1 MLAGRVLK
9 GLEIERLKRDFRS
22 QKIQEGLEIERLKR
36 GFGSQKTYCLE
47 RELSGQSMSYRHG

>member
-22 QKIQEGLEIERLKR
+22 PKIQEGLEIERLKR

-47 RELSGQSMSYRHG
+47 RELRG